1 MRCHYEVLAVE
12 RDASAKEVKKAFHVQ
27 ALRWHPD
34 KHQKNNISSDEATLR
49 FQEIQSAYEVLS
61 DTHERKWYDDHREQ
75 ILRGDDGT
83 GDSGDDGEGGGG
95 GDGLN
100 LFRYFRCVRSP
111 CDSVSILCEPGW
123 VDNHWLLS
131 CVVVCSPSVYSGF
144 GKDEKSFYS
153 VYGALF
159 KKVWHM

>member
-12 RDASAKEVKKAFHVQ
+12 RDVGAKEVKKAFHVQ

-61 DTHERKWYDDHREQ
+61 DAHERKWYDDHREQ
-75 ILRGDDGT
+75 ILRGDDGN
-83 GDSGDDGEGGGG
+83 GGNGGDDDDEG

-100 LFRYFRCVRSP
+100 LFRYFRCV
-111 CDSVSILCEPGW
+111 CVYVWLLCGLLGW
-123 VDNHWLLS
+123 VDNHWVCCVLCVQPFGVFWFWQGREEFLL
-131 CVVVCSPSVYSGF
+131 GLRR
-144 GKDEKSFYS
+144 
-153 VYGALF
+153 AL
-159 KKVWHM
+159 HEGTCRL